1 MLNKKVIRIIAIVM
15 AALMVLGVLGGAIS
29 AFALDTEAVSQTIP
43 ATGQSSAVIPIII
56 AVVSFLGV
64 ILCVVMSPKKKKKK
78 KPQENIEDDY
88 IDEADVETGL
98 NFFTS
103 KKQDVYIEKP
113 EEDTTVSAEEN
124 EE

>member
-1 MLNKKVIRIIAIVM
+1 MLNKKIIRIIAIVM
-15 AALMVLGVLGGAIS
+15 AALMALGVLGGAIS
-29 AFALDTEAVSQTIP
+29 AFAADADALSQPIP
-43 ATGQSSAVIPIII
+43 ATGQNSAMLPIII
-56 AVVSFLGV
+56 AVISFLAV

-78 KPQENIEDDY
+78 KNQENIENDY
-88 IDEADVETGL
+88 IKEEDVESGL

-113 EEDTTVSAEEN
+113 EENPENSEET